1 MKHTSVFVVYVHVYM
16 CVFITCACVC
26 VVMSIRESLM
36 LTFSVVFDDS
46 LLSADPRA
54 QITSI
59 LAS

>member
-1 MKHTSVFVVYVHVYM
+1 MIFWCVFVVYVHVYM

-46 LLSADPRA
+46 LPSADPRA